1 MLRIP
6 CFKLDVLRTVLL
18 SWVRLWAPLYDV
30 LQDDIMDPS
39 EGKLAHSLELELKI
53 VFWHSD
59 SWFKGAMIPQ

>member
-1 MLRIP
+1 MLCIP
-6 CFKLDVLRTVLL
+6 CLKLDVLGTVLL
-18 SWVRLWAPLYDV
+18 SWVRPWAPLFMML

-59 SWFKGAMIPQ
+59 S